1 MEIKPIYILIAVLV
15 LAILYVLF
23 AFPKSDSAPPPV
35 IRAPT
40 PEQAQAQIPAPL
52 QAVKGPISTGAHR
65 VQELNSED
73 EVKAWVSNGAGVLLV
88 YAPWCGHCKTMMPGF
103 ESASLK
109 TDVRFA
115 RIEGQKAPGFMR
127 DNQIRGFPSIFVN
140 SKTNVLSRHQ
150 GGRDEPSLLA
160 AAASGA

>member
-23 AFPKSDSAPPPV
+23 AFPKSDSAPPPIV
-35 IRAPT
+35 RAPT
-40 PEQAQAQIPAPL
+40 PEQAQAQIPEPL
-52 QAVKGPISTGAHR
+52 QAIKPPPSGPHR

-73 EVKAWVSNGAGVLLV
+73 EVRAWVSNGAGVLLV
-88 YAPWCGHCKTMMPGF
+88 YAPWCGHCKTMMPAF

-115 RIEGQKAPGFMR
+115 RIEGQKSPGFMR
-127 DNQIRGFPSIFVN
+127 DNQVRGFPSIFVN
-140 SKTNVLSRHQ
+140 SRANVLSRHQ
-150 GGRDEPSLLA
+150 GGRDEQSLLA
-160 AAASGA
+160 AAAST